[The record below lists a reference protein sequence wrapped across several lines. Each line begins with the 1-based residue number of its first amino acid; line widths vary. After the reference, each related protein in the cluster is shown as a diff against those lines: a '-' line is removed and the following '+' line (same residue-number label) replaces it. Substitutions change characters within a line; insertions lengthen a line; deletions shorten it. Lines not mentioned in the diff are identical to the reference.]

1 MIIVLSVLLFT
12 ASDYPFVIFW
22 SLYCLSFYLRL
33 PITPLLS
40 FGHCI
45 VCPSIYGFR
54 LPLCY
59 LVVIVLSVLLF
70 TASDYPFGILVI
82 VLSVLLFTACDYPFV
97 IFWSL
102 YCLSFYLRLPITP
115 LVFCSLY
122 CLSFYLRLPITPLL
136 SFGHCI
142 VCPSIYGLRL
152 PLCYLLVIVLSVLLF
167 TAITPLLSFGHCIIC
182 PSIYDLRL
190 PLCYILIIVLSVL
203 LFTASDY
210 PFVILWSLYCLSFYL
225 RPPITSL
232 LYFDHCIVCPSIYGF
247 RLPLCHPLVIVLSVL
262 LFTASDYP
270 FVIFWSLYCLS
281 FYLRLPITSLLYFDL
296 VVIVLSVLLFT
307 ASDYPFVIFGHC
319 IVCPSIYGFRLPLCY
334 LLVIVLSVLLF
345 TASDYPFGI
354 LFIVLSVLLFTAS
367 DYPFVIFWPLYC
379 LSFYLRLPITP
390 LLSCGHCIVCPS
402 IYDLRLPLCYILII
416 VLSVLLFTASDY
428 PFVILWSLY
437 CLSFYLRL
445 PITPLLSFGHCIVC
459 PSIYGF
465 RLLLCYLVVIVL
477 SVLLFTASDYPF
489 GILVIVLSVLLFTV
503 SDYPFV
509 IFWSLYCLSFYLRL
523 PITPLVFCS
532 LYCLSFYLRL
542 PITPLLSF
550 GHCIV
555 CPSIYGFRLPLCY
568 LVVIVL
574 SVLLFTASDYP
585 FVFFWSL
592 YCLSFYLR
600 LPITPLL
607 SCGHCIVCPSIDG
620 FRLPLWY
627 FVHCIVCPSIYGDY
641 PFVIVW
647 SLYYLSFYLR
657 PPITS
662 LLYFDH
668 CIVCP
673 SIYGF
678 RLPLCYLAVILL
690 SVLLFTASDYPF
702 VILWS
707 LYCLSFY
714 LQLPITPLLS
724 CGHCIVC
731 PSIYG
736 FRLPLCYLAV
746 IVLSVLLFTAS
757 DYPFVILW
765 SLYCLS
771 FYLRLNYPFGILVI
785 VLSPLALPLG
795 SLYCLSFYLRIPITP
810 LLSFGHCIVCPSIY
824 GFRLPLWYFG
834 HCIVCPSIYGFRLPL
849 CYLLVIVL
857 SVLLFTLPI
866 TTLFS

>member
-1 MIIVLSVLLFT
+1 VFSGPFLSFCIFLLVIVLSVLLFTASDYPFVIFWSLYCLSFYLRLTITPLLSFGHCIVCPSIYGDYPFVIVWSLYYLSFYLRPPITSLLYFDHCSVCPSIYDLRLPLCYILIIVLSVLLFT

-190 PLCYILIIVLSVL
+190 PLCYILIIVVSVL
-203 LFTASDY
+203 LFTTSDY
-210 PFVILWSLYCLSFYL
+210 L
-225 RPPITSL
+225 
-232 LYFDHCIVCPSIYGF
+232 
-247 RLPLCHPLVIVLSVL
+247 
-262 LFTASDYP
+262 
-270 FVIFWSLYCLS
+270 FVIFW
-281 FYLRLPITSLLYFDL
+281 
-296 VVIVLSVLLFT
+296 
-307 ASDYPFVIFGHC
+307 
-319 IVCPSIYGFRLPLCY
+319 
-334 LLVIVLSVLLF
+334 
-345 TASDYPFGI
+345 
-354 LFIVLSVLLFTAS
+354 
-367 DYPFVIFWPLYC
+367 
-379 LSFYLRLPITP
+379 
-390 LLSCGHCIVCPS
+390 
-402 IYDLRLPLCYILII
+402 
-416 VLSVLLFTASDY
+416 
-428 PFVILWSLY
+428 
-437 CLSFYLRL
+437 
-445 PITPLLSFGHCIVC
+445 
-459 PSIYGF
+459 
-465 RLLLCYLVVIVL
+465 
-477 SVLLFTASDYPF
+477 
-489 GILVIVLSVLLFTV
+489 
-503 SDYPFV
+503 
-509 IFWSLYCLSFYLRL
+509 
-523 PITPLVFCS
+523 S

-568 LVVIVL
+568 LL
-574 SVLLFTASDYP
+574 
-585 FVFFWSL
+585 
-592 YCLSFYLR
+592 
-600 LPITPLL
+600 
-607 SCGHCIVCPSIDG
+607 
-620 FRLPLWY
+620 
-627 FVHCIVCPSIYGDY
+627 
-641 PFVIVW
+641 
-647 SLYYLSFYLR
+647 
-657 PPITS
+657 
-662 LLYFDH
+662 
-668 CIVCP
+668 
-673 SIYGF
+673 
-678 RLPLCYLAVILL
+678 
-690 SVLLFTASDYPF
+690 
-702 VILWS
+702 
-707 LYCLSFY
+707 
-714 LQLPITPLLS
+714 
-724 CGHCIVC
+724 
-731 PSIYG
+731 
-736 FRLPLCYLAV
+736 V

-771 FYLRLNYPFGILVI
+771 FYLRLPITPLVFCSLYCLSFYLRRLPLCYRLVIVLSVLLFTTSDYLFVIFWSLYCLSFYLRLPITPLLSCGHSIVCPSIYGFRLPLCYLVVIVLSVLLFTASNYPFGILVI
-785 VLSPLALPLG
+785 VLSVLLFTASDYPFVIFWSLYCLSFYLRLTITPLVFC

>member
-1 MIIVLSVLLFT
+1 VFSGPFLSFCIFLLVIVLSVLLFT

-40 FGHCI
+40 
-45 VCPSIYGFR
+45 
-54 LPLCY
+54 
-59 LVVIVLSVLLF
+59 
-70 TASDYPFGILVI
+70 
-82 VLSVLLFTACDYPFV
+82 
-97 IFWSL
+97 
-102 YCLSFYLRLPITP
+102 
-115 LVFCSLY
+115 
-122 CLSFYLRLPITPLL
+122 
-136 SFGHCI
+136 
-142 VCPSIYGLRL
+142 
-152 PLCYLLVIVLSVLLF
+152 
-167 TAITPLLSFGHCIIC
+167 
-182 PSIYDLRL
+182 
-190 PLCYILIIVLSVL
+190 
-203 LFTASDY
+203 
-210 PFVILWSLYCLSFYL
+210 
-225 RPPITSL
+225 
-232 LYFDHCIVCPSIYGF
+232 
-247 RLPLCHPLVIVLSVL
+247 
-262 LFTASDYP
+262 
-270 FVIFWSLYCLS
+270 
-281 FYLRLPITSLLYFDL
+281 
-296 VVIVLSVLLFT
+296 
-307 ASDYPFVIFGHC
+307 
-319 IVCPSIYGFRLPLCY
+319 
-334 LLVIVLSVLLF
+334 
-345 TASDYPFGI
+345 
-354 LFIVLSVLLFTAS
+354 
-367 DYPFVIFWPLYC
+367 
-379 LSFYLRLPITP
+379 
-390 LLSCGHCIVCPS
+390 CGHCIVCPS
-402 IYDLRLPLCYILII
+402 IY
-416 VLSVLLFTASDY
+416 
-428 PFVILWSLY
+428 
-437 CLSFYLRL
+437 
-445 PITPLLSFGHCIVC
+445 
-459 PSIYGF
+459 
-465 RLLLCYLVVIVL
+465 
-477 SVLLFTASDYPF
+477 
-489 GILVIVLSVLLFTV
+489 
-503 SDYPFV
+503 
-509 IFWSLYCLSFYLRL
+509 
-523 PITPLVFCS
+523 
-532 LYCLSFYLRL
+532 
-542 PITPLLSF
+542 
-550 GHCIV
+550 
-555 CPSIYGFRLPLCY
+555 
-568 LVVIVL
+568 
-574 SVLLFTASDYP
+574 
-585 FVFFWSL
+585 
-592 YCLSFYLR
+592 
-600 LPITPLL
+600 
-607 SCGHCIVCPSIDG
+607 G

-627 FVHCIVCPSIYGDY
+627 FVHCIVCPSIYVDY

-771 FYLRLNYPFGILVI
+771 FYLRLPIT
-785 VLSPLALPLG
+785 PLAFW
-795 SLYCLSFYLRIPITP
+795 SLYCLSFYLRLPITP